1 MRRVAQLALAAT
13 FVIALVGG
21 TAVSYAR
28 MAADHFPSPSWRVRE
43 DLRWYPTKFE
53 AALSDHLAGRE
64 ALVGWHARFK
74 LHTLRTSPT
83 PRVWLGT
90 DGWLFYNHWAD
101 LGAVNLPT
109 HLEQAI
115 ERWGSVIRARRDWC
129 EARG

>member
-53 AALSDHLAGRE
+53 AALSDHLAGRAFQCYQCHGDFIVPPDSE
-64 ALVGWHARFK
+64 VAGQ
-74 LHTLRTSPT
+74 PT
-83 PRVWLGT
+83 PDQRDTEPMSSRGT
-90 DGWLFYNHWAD
+90 CHTAEDRSA
-101 LGAVNLPT
+101 GAGQP
-109 HLEQAI
+109 A
-115 ERWGSVIRARRDWC
+115 ERKRQLR
-129 EARG
+129 EP